1 MFVIGRK
8 TSDRSN
14 RLLFTNF
21 CTTFDFFLSNCSYF
35 SNTYFSILSDDGEI
49 EEKNIDFSVRQKLT
63 PSMCDLLI
71 VFIDST
77 ITIVTLAGATDSFK
91 TTEDS
96 ENLKNTL
103 NELCGE
109 KNIPVELNLLRRR
122 LNKIL

>member
-1 MFVIGRK
+1 
-8 TSDRSN
+8 
-14 RLLFTNF
+14 
-21 CTTFDFFLSNCSYF
+21 
-35 SNTYFSILSDDGEI
+35 
-49 EEKNIDFSVRQKLT
+49 
-63 PSMCDLLI
+63 MCDLLI